1 MADKN
6 LKMLKNVSINSSDY
20 NKSENNINRINDLCN
35 SDYTS
40 SLSYTNNLDDIN
52 NLGDINILNDMSVNY
67 SMINDDKPR
76 DACGVFGILSCDN
89 HDVAQL
95 AYYALFALQ
104 HRGQEGTGI
113 AVNDSGTIIYY
124 KDTGLV
130 PEVFNS
136 TVLEHLKGHAA
147 IGHVLY
153 TTDIGNR
160 ENVQPIVVKYRSGQM
175 ALSYNGN
182 LVNTFALRQN
192 MEEKGAIFQTNNDPE
207 IIASLI
213 SRYRITCNDIEDA
226 ITKVMKDI
234 KGAYS
239 FIVMTQNK
247 LIAVRDPLG
256 IKPLC
261 LGKLENSYIV
271 ASESSAIDAV
281 GGKLLRDI
289 NPGEIVVIQENGLRS
304 IQTEIPGKTS
314 LCIFEFVYTA
324 RQDSYIDN
332 VSVYKARLEAG
343 KLLAIE
349 HPVDADLV
357 IGAPDSGL
365 IAALGFSRQSGIP
378 YGPGLIKNRYVG
390 RTFIKPGQSQ
400 REMAVR
406 IKFNT
411 IKSEIEGKRI
421 VMVDDSI
428 VRGTTT
434 KSIVN
439 MLKQA
444 GAKEVHIRIS
454 SAPYRFP
461 CYFGMD
467 TPSSKHLVASTYT
480 LEEIRNMLG
489 ADSLEY
495 LSLEGLLKTPI
506 GAKCDFCC
514 GCFTGEYP
522 MEVRS
527 DT

>member
-1 MADKN
+1 MYKN
-6 LKMLKNVSINSSDY
+6 MKNMNITNEILKTNSEGMLVDN
-20 NKSENNINRINDLCN
+20 ELF
-35 SDYTS
+35 
-40 SLSYTNNLDDIN
+40 LE
-52 NLGDINILNDMSVNY
+52 
-67 SMINDDKPR
+67 DKPR
-76 DACGVFGILSCDN
+76 DACGVFGILNNDN

-104 HRGQEGTGI
+104 HRGQEGSGI

-136 TVLEHLKGHAA
+136 TILDHLKGQAA
-147 IGHVLY
+147 VGHVLY
-153 TTDIGNR
+153 STDAGNR

-175 ALSYNGN
+175 ALAYNGN
-182 LVNTFALRQN
+182 LTNTFELRQS
-192 MEEKGAIFQTNNDPE
+192 MEEKGTIFQTNTDPE
-207 IIASLI
+207 LIVNLI
-213 SRYRITCNDIEDA
+213 SRYRIIKDNIEDS
-226 ITKVMKDI
+226 IVEVMKDI

-256 IKPLC
+256 MKPLC
-261 LGKLENSYIV
+261 LGKLSNSYIV

-281 GGKLLRDI
+281 GGKLIRDI
-289 NPGEIVVIQENGLRS
+289 NPGEILVIQGDRVKS
-304 IQTEIPGKTS
+304 IQTEVSGRTN

-324 RQDSYIDN
+324 RQDSYIDGA
-332 VSVYKARLEAG
+332 SVNKARLEAG

-357 IGAPDSGL
+357 IGAPDGGL
-365 IAALGFSRQSGIP
+365 IAALGYSRQSGIP
-378 YGPGLIKNRYVG
+378 YGSGLIKNRYVG
-390 RTFIKPGQSQ
+390 RTFIKPDQAQ
-400 REMAVR
+400 REVAVR

-434 KSIVN
+434 KSIVH
-439 MLKQA
+439 MLKEA

-454 SAPYRFP
+454 SAPYKFP
-461 CYFGMD
+461 CYFGID
-467 TPSSKHLVASTYT
+467 TPSAKHLVASTYT
-480 LEEIRNMLG
+480 KEEIRDMLG

-506 GAKCDFCC
+506 GAKCEFCC
-514 GCFTGEYP
+514 GCFTGVYP
-522 MEVRS
+522 IDVSCEK
-527 DT
+527 